1 MPKIVSSSIVSS
13 SEQTNTRP
21 EQHLNVY
28 YCLCNAR
35 LDKLPRRT
43 TDRAHIIANGKRV
56 YKLNA
61 VESETPVIL
70 KRADGYEKQYRLYC
84 PRCNLFIAYET
95 TDRRKSGPYTYI
107 VESSLTENQGVVPQ
121 DAIND

>member
-21 EQHLNVY
+21 EQHLHVY
-28 YCLCNAR
+28 YCLYAR

-70 KRADGYEKQYRLYC
+70 QRTDGYEKQYRLHC

-95 TDRRKSGPYTYI
+95 TERRKSGPYTYI
-107 VESSLTENQGVVPQ
+107 VESSLTENQ
-121 DAIND
+121 